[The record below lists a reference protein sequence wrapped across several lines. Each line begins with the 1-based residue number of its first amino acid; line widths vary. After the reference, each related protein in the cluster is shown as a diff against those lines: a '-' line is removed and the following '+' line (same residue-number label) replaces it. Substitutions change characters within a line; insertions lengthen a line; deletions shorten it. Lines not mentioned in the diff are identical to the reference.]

1 MTDLVTYL
9 ENQIKQM
16 KDQDPFA
23 DLPPHPK
30 PELVIEKLITKQNHL
45 TNDLWLERSK
55 HHQLRNYIQSKG
67 LEEDFIAWK
76 VTRRMEGKDD

>member
-1 MTDLVTYL
+1 
-9 ENQIKQM
+9 M
-16 KDQDPFA
+16 KDLIEQLEAKLELARDQDSFG

-55 HHQLRNYIQSKG
+55 HTQLRDYIQSKG

-76 VTRRMEGKDD
+76 VTKRMEGKDD

>member
-9 ENQIKQM
+9 ENRIKQM
-16 KDQDPFA
+16 KDQDLFG

-30 PELVIEKLITKQNHL
+30 PELVIGKLISKQNSL
-45 TNDLWLERSK
+45 TNDLWLERAK
-55 HHQLRNYIQSKG
+55 HHQLRDYIQSKG

-76 VTRRMEGKDD
+76 VTKRMEGSND

>member
-9 ENQIKQM
+9 ENRIKQM

-23 DLPPHPK
+23 DLPPHPH
-30 PELVIEKLITKQNHL
+30 PQLVIDKLISKQNRL
-45 TNDLWLERSK
+45 TNDLWLERAK
-55 HHQLRNYIQSKG
+55 RHQLRDYIQSKG

-76 VTRRMEGKDD
+76 VTKRMEGSND

>member
-1 MTDLVTYL
+1 
-9 ENQIKQM
+9 M
-16 KDQDPFA
+16 KDLITQLEAQLEQVKDKDPFG

-45 TNDLWLERSK
+45 TNDLWLERAK
-55 HHQLRNYIQSKG
+55 HHQLRDYIQSKG